1 MEANISIEESQ
12 GSELPTQR
20 VLYSSQFKWWCAM
33 LYRWCRRDE
42 I

>member
-1 MEANISIEESQ
+1 MEAKISIEESQ

-20 VLYSSQFKWWCAM
+20 VRYSSQFKWCAM